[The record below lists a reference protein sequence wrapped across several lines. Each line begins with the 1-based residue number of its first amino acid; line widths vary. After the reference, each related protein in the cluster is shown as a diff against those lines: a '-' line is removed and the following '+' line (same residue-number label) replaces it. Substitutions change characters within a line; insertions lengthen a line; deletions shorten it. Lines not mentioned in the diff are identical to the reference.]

1 MEFFLVVL
9 GVIAI
14 VAFVRASN
22 LRKELDAHLQ
32 EYRDKVTDLTGEIF
46 RLRQELSQFSK
57 PVSPEKATVK
67 TPEVVQSAAVST
79 GPAPASEKAE
89 ESRLFEFQQDGALVQ
104 KPVVV
109 SVHPPPATVPLR
121 TAARETEPQPPIPA
135 FSQPQ
140 QTPSHPAQSVSLSD
154 RTAEYSLR
162 RENAAPAPRFAF
174 AEPKKPRK
182 SVTERLRTTLPLE
195 ELLGM
200 NLFAKIGIVM
210 LVLGFAFLG
219 QYAFTAMGPGA
230 RVTLI
235 YAAGAVMLGAGIRFE
250 SKDRYRL
257 VARAGI
263 GGGWAML
270 FFTTYAMNHVSAMA
284 VLGSNIIDCILMLTV
299 AAGMV
304 AHTLRYRSQVV
315 TGLAFLLAFSTVA
328 LSQDSIYALAAGVI
342 LAFGIAI
349 IALRMSWFELEA
361 FGITASYA
369 NHFYWLY
376 KLYPDGFAGRHF
388 PEFWASVMI
397 LLCYWAIFRVSYIA
411 RKIKSPRD
419 EKISTVSALMN
430 TILLGAVMKFQSTH
444 PEMAF
449 YALLGLGAVEFAL
462 GQLPVTRRRRVAFTL
477 LTIIGSILIFAA
489 VPFKFSGNNI
499 ALFWMIAAEVLLAA
513 GIVQKEALFRR
524 IGLLGG
530 VVTAFWWAMRPAALS
545 TFANTPMRHASRT
558 VSCC

>member
-1 MEFFLVVL
+1 ME
-9 GVIAI
+9 
-14 VAFVRASN
+14 
-22 LRKELDAHLQ
+22 D
-32 EYRDKVTDLTGEIF
+32 
-46 RLRQELSQFSK
+46 SK
-57 PVSPEKATVK
+57 
-67 TPEVVQSAAVST
+67 SA
-79 GPAPASEKAE
+79 GKN
-89 ESRLFEFQQDGALVQ
+89 AL
-104 KPVVV
+104 
-109 SVHPPPATVPLR
+109 
-121 TAARETEPQPPIPA
+121 
-135 FSQPQ
+135 
-140 QTPSHPAQSVSLSD
+140 
-154 RTAEYSLR
+154 
-162 RENAAPAPRFAF
+162 PAPRFAF
-174 AEPKKPRK
+174 AEPKQARK
-182 SVTERLRTTLPLE
+182 SIADRLRMTLPLE

-230 RVTLI
+230 RVALI

-270 FFTTYAMNHVSAMA
+270 FFTTYAMNHVSVMA
-284 VLGSNIIDCILMLTV
+284 VLGSNIIDCILMLVV

-342 LAFGIAI
+342 LAIGIAA
-349 IALRMSWFELEA
+349 IALRMNWYELEV
-361 FGITASYA
+361 FGILASYG

-419 EKISTVSALMN
+419 EKDIYRFRSAEYLFY
-430 TILLGAVMKFQSTH
+430 LGARDEVSIHATRAGLLCAAGTGRCGVH
-444 PEMAF
+444 PRPAS
-449 YALLGLGAVEFAL
+449 
-462 GQLPVTRRRRVAFTL
+462 PSRVAAALPSRCLRSSAVFLSLRPCPSSSAATTL
-477 LTIIGSILIFAA
+477 LS
-489 VPFKFSGNNI
+489 SG
-499 ALFWMIAAEVLLAA
+499 
-513 GIVQKEALFRR
+513 
-524 IGLLGG
+524 
-530 VVTAFWWAMRPAALS
+530 
-545 TFANTPMRHASRT
+545 
-558 VSCC
+558 